1 VGIAGGTQQEA
12 IVQDAYDL
20 GSSCVPFAPEDL
32 FQDVNA
38 PVGAIE
44 GARPSGNQ
52 SADVKTVQNLLN
64 QIAPSEGGQ
73 QDGSGGLAVDGI
85 CGPLTRDAIVTFQK
99 RQFAAFK
106 PDGIVDPT
114 ARTINRLNV
123 LAFPEV
129 DDILLAK
136 GRAAVATAAHFIS
149 VTIARMQF
157 VELAIRNP
165 LGRGALFNNKN
176 HLDLYN
182 FHFHLNRSTDQLRD
196 LNRVRDTYQLM
207 LTVAGHVPSG
217 PNQEPA
223 FGFVDVVPP
232 NTTRADLPFA
242 FTTPGG
248 FLFFQG
254 VSGER
259 EGALERGDMIYL
271 TRALLDLQ
279 EIAVVYALIHELA
292 HFVGGRRDTKDH
304 IRDRATVP
312 RQRLKYT
319 QLNALE
325 AATNADSYS
334 QYAFEVNTGQRMDP
348 TRFRV

>member
-1 VGIAGGTQQEA
+1 
-12 IVQDAYDL
+12 VQDAYEL
-20 GSSCVPFAPEDL
+20 GKSCVPRADKDL

-44 GARPSGNQ
+44 GLRPSGNL
-52 SADVKTVQNLLN
+52 SDDVKTVQNLLDEIP
-64 QIAPSEGGQ
+64 IAQGGQ
-73 QDGSGGLAVDGI
+73 KDDSGSGGLVVDGI
-85 CGPLTRDAIVTFQK
+85 CGPLTRAAIVTFQK
-99 RQFAAFK
+99 RQFAAFT

-114 ARTINRLNV
+114 ARTINRMNV

-149 VTIARMQF
+149 VTISRMTF

-165 LGRGALFNNKN
+165 LGRGALFNNQK

-182 FHFHLNRSTDQLRD
+182 FHFHLDRSTDQLRD
-196 LNRVRDTYQLM
+196 LNSVRDIYKLM
-207 LTVAGHVPSG
+207 LTVAGHVPRG

-223 FGFVDVVPP
+223 FGFVDVQPP
-232 NTTRADLPFA
+232 NTTRASIPFA

-248 FLFFQG
+248 FLFQQG
-254 VSGER
+254 VEGER
-259 EGALERGDMIYL
+259 EGALERADMIYL

-292 HFVGGRRDTKDH
+292 HFVGGRRGDIDH
-304 IRDRATVP
+304 IQDRATVP
-312 RQRLKYT
+312 RQNRQYARLD
-319 QLNALE
+319 AFE
-325 AATNADSYS
+325 ASTNADSYS

-348 TRFRV
+348 NRFRV